1 MGELAI
7 GSNTLHWSRGNHETG
22 SIDLEAAD
30 ADLLQIEHQGIE
42 LAKDPEL
49 LAALGGQGAFG
60 QTIAHQQRPAAR
72 LSDGDHDTDGTGGHQ
87 LHQGGMGNGF
97 QRASDLT

>member
-1 MGELAI
+1 MTQYYTRMGELAI

-42 LAKDPEL
+42 LAKDSEL
-49 LAALGGQGAFG
+49 LAALGGEGAFG
-60 QTIAHQQRPAAR
+60 QTIAH
-72 LSDGDHDTDGTGGHQ
+72 
-87 LHQGGMGNGF
+87 
-97 QRASDLT
+97 